1 MEKRNEFRSIRL
13 ETRVDEKQEGG
24 KKLVLRGYPILFNTE
39 TKIFDFW
46 YGEIRETILPTALE
60 GTNLNDVYLVGGH
73 QVTPEKA
80 EIICA

>member
-39 TKIFDFW
+39 TKIFDCHIPVAPIDQRW
-46 YGEIRETILPTALE
+46 QELCPYRSTCKKLLI
-60 GTNLNDVYLVGGH
+60 
-73 QVTPEKA
+73 
-80 EIICA
+80 